1 MIKECEVCG
10 QQFFATR
17 SDARF
22 CSGACRVRHHRGA
35 FAPDLKPPKISII
48 MDLQEVQTIITNAH
62 GCASDLS
69 RASKH
74 TEPPLSHTLGRVAAD
89 FEESLRREGL

>member
-1 MIKECEVCG
+1 MIKTCEICG
-10 QQFFATR
+10 AQFTAKR

-22 CSGACRVRHHRGA
+22 CSGACRIRNHRGA
-35 FAPDLKPPKISII
+35 FAPPMCTPKVSII
-48 MDLQEVQTIITNAH
+48 MDMEEVRTIVTNAH

-74 TEPPLSHTLGRVAAD
+74 TDPPLSHTLGRVAAD